1 MSVHSFPFMSCLYV
15 MVIINILT
23 EIERK
28 SFILFWGRMQIT
40 FKLGPTVPAWCQ
52 YFFSHYILLISMGK
66 EFLLFVLISSAK
78 NFLCKEIK
86 TLTFCN
92 SHFIPT
98 AHLRC
103 YSHCWSVPFFKGLLR
118 TQVDIWKPLIFLLSQ
133 DIYPFDFLNPP
144 SCLMV
149 LI

>member
-1 MSVHSFPFMSCLYV
+1 MSKHSFPFMSCLYA

-28 SFILFWGRMQIT
+28 LFILFWGWPQIT
-40 FKLGPTVPAWCQ
+40 FKLGPILPAWCQ

-66 EFLLFVLISSAK
+66 EFLPFVLISSAK
-78 NFLCKEIK
+78 NFLCEEIK

-103 YSHCWSVPFFKGLLR
+103 CSHCWSVPFFIGLLI
-118 TQVDIWKPLIFLLSQ
+118 TQVGIWKPFLFLLSQ
-133 DIYPFDFLNPP
+133 DIYPFDLLNPP
-144 SCLMV
+144 RCLMV